1 MKPDSEPTFLN
12 RGFRSFLL
20 YLFVFSILFNCEY
33 RPKDDQNL
41 LLLLGTGTSSSN
53 SSQGGIDDPTSNPP
67 ASTPIGGWTN
77 DAYIKPP
84 NVGLGGLYF
93 GYNLAISG
101 DTMVVGA
108 YRESSNQTTITNGPT
123 ASMDTSFMDSGAAYV
138 FRNVSG
144 NWIQEAYLKASNANT
159 NDRFGISVAI
169 SGDTIVVGATLDGS
183 SGSAYVFQR
192 TGTTW
197 VQEAMLKASNF
208 DMGDQF
214 GSDVAI
220 DGDVIV
226 VGAQWEDSNQ
236 STITNGTTASV
247 NNGRNDSGA
256 AYVFRRNTGVW
267 TQEAYLKASNSD
279 SGDYFGSSV
288 SISGDTIAIGAY
300 QESSQSVSINGGIAS
315 GDNSKFASGAVY
327 VYRRSA
333 GIWAEEAFL
342 KASNLDTSDRFGFSV
357 AIVGN
362 TIVVGSPLEDSNENT
377 VVNGSTAS
385 SDNSNGSAGAAYVF
399 ARNGTV
405 WTQQAYVKTPNV
417 QGGDQF
423 GTSVAIDGDRILIGA
438 INEGSNQTTV
448 TNGILND
455 WNDQAPQSGAA
466 YLFQK
471 VSGVW
476 EMEAYFKAPNPDV
489 ADLFGI
495 SVAISGNRIAIGA
508 SQECSNQTTI
518 SSGSTA
524 SADNSAYRS
533 GAAYAFRK

>member
-12 RGFRSFLL
+12 RGFRSFLP

-33 RPKDDQNL
+33 HPKDDQNL

-53 SSQGGIDDPTSNPP
+53 STQGGIDDPTSNPP
-67 ASTPIGGWTN
+67 ASTPVGGWTN

-84 NVGLGGLYF
+84 NVGFGGLYF

-123 ASMDTSFMDSGAAYV
+123 ASTDTSFMDSGAAYV

-192 TGTTW
+192 TGTAW
-197 VQEAMLKASNF
+197 VQEAVLKASNF
-208 DMGDQF
+208 DLGDQF
-214 GSDVAI
+214 GSDVAV

-236 STITNGTTASV
+236 TTITNGTTASV
-247 NNGRNDSGA
+247 NNGRSDSGA

-288 SISGDTIAIGAY
+288 SIFGDTIAIGAY

-315 GDNSKFASGAVY
+315 ADNSKFASGAVY

-333 GIWAEEAFL
+333 GVWAEEAFL
-342 KASNLDTSDRFGFSV
+342 KAANLDTSDRFGFSV
-357 AIVGN
+357 AITGN
-362 TIVVGSPLEDSNENT
+362 TIVVGSPLEDSNQNA

-399 ARNGTV
+399 GRNGSL
-405 WTQQAYVKTPNV
+405 WTQQAYIKPPNV

-448 TNGILND
+448 TNGILNN

-476 EMEAYFKAPNPDV
+476 GMGAYFKAPNPDV

-495 SVAISGNRIAIGA
+495 SVAISGDRIAIGA

-518 SSGSTA
+518 SSGSSA
-524 SADNSAYRS
+524 SADNSAYRA
-533 GAAYAFRK
+533 GAVYAFRK